1 MLIMNVFK
9 INMVN
14 MHKKCSD
21 FIEITTF
28 FCTYWGK
35 INTYIT
41 FVERKKHD
49 CYIVLKLIQGA
60 VLIKL
65 ELIILT
71 CGYLKY

>member
-1 MLIMNVFK
+1 MNVFK

-14 MHKKCSD
+14 MHKKMWC
-21 FIEITTF
+21 FEENHHI

-35 INTYIT
+35 INIYIT
-41 FVERKKHD
+41 FIERKKHA

-71 CGYLKY
+71 CGYLKAE